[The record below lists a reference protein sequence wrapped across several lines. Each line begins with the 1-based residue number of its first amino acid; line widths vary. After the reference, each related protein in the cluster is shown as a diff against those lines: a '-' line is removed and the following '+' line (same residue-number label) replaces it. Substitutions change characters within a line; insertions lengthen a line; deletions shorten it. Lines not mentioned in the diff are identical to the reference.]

1 MTAGG
6 WGGVVAGAG
15 VALALFLVA
24 APGLANAS
32 ARAPN
37 VRGRAVSL
45 LPGMFPAI
53 AVTVVAAARALS
65 RPETLAP
72 SVVMVAVLF
81 GAGGLVADITGGRL
95 WRGGLDVAGV
105 VLVAECALALVA
117 ASAVVNRFSTVLAI
131 AAVVVSAVFL
141 LRAPWPP
148 VTMGV
153 AAIGAFLVLVVWLR
167 DSELLATAAPA
178 VGALAVLVPLD
189 ARGRLVPGAAAAGT
203 MGATLGLVTGVHATT
218 IGRGLFVVV
227 AVALAAVP
235 HILRRGIR
243 AQRARRVV
251 A

>member
-148 VTMGV
+148 VTMDV
-153 AAIGAFLVLVVWLR
+153 AATGAFLVL
-167 DSELLATAAPA
+167 A